1 MEENLHGSFESSS
14 LSFVMKISKNI
25 KSEYFGCWD
34 VGIFSK
40 AKSGVFIEV
49 EG

>member
-1 MEENLHGSFESSS
+1 MEALRAPLS
-14 LSFVMKISKNI
+14 LF
-25 KSEYFGCWD
+25 FGVKYLSLRFWIFLD
-34 VGIFSK
+34 VRIFSK